1 MAYKYQC
8 SRCGEWHDLESD
20 LCGNYGCVSC
30 AGSEVEPRGE
40 TIWRNG
46 EEEPEVI

>member
-1 MAYKYQC
+1 MPKC
-8 SRCGEWHDLESD
+8 PRCGEEHEFEDD
-20 LCGNYGCVSC
+20 LCGEAGCVSC

-46 EEEPEVI
+46 DEEKDSY